1 MNPVDKK
8 MDRVAERYYE
18 VRQQLKELE
27 QEQAEL
33 RQYILDY
40 CREQQSDRL
49 ELGDYEV
56 KLIVQHRREYDENKL
71 YETLPDLE
79 LWRMLSKP
87 DTGKIASLVK
97 LKVIPEERIKDTY
110 SVKNVTLIQVDKK

>member
-8 MDRVAERYYE
+8 MDRMAERYYE
-18 VRQQLKELE
+18 VRQQMKELE

-49 ELGDYEV
+49 ELGDYEI
-56 KLIVQHRREYDENKL
+56 KLVVQHRREYDENKL

-87 DTGKIASLVK
+87 DTGKIASLIK
-97 LKVIPEERIKDTY
+97 LKVIPEEKIKDTY
-110 SVKNVTLIQVDKK
+110 SVKNVTLVQVDKK